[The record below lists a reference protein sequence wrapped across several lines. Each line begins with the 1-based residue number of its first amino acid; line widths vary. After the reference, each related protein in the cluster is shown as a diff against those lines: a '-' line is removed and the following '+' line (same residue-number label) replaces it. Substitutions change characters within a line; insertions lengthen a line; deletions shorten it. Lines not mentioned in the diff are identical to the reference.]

1 MSSLPFLAWRNP
13 GRRASLLSALLV
25 LCFAVLLAGAPKAS
39 AHDQLVSSTP
49 SDGKRLSAPPTQVSV
64 TFSAALMDLGYEIR
78 VVDAASKNWA
88 QGKPVLARETLAQP
102 LAPALPEGEY
112 QVRWRVVSSDGH
124 PISGSYSFLV
134 GANAKAGTI
143 PAPGLAPGTEPAPG
157 AATPSAEAGATS
169 ESGQAAGVPGWLI
182 AGGIGAAVGLGLF
195 LAVRALQR
203 LRRDDAA

>member
-1 MSSLPFLAWRNP
+1 MSSLPSMSWRNP
-13 GRRASLLSALLV
+13 GRRASLLSAVLV
-25 LCFAVLLAGAPKAS
+25 LCFAALLASAPKAS

-49 SDGKRLSAPPTQVSV
+49 ADGKRLSAAPTQVSV

-88 QGKPVLARETLAQP
+88 QGSPVLSRETLAQP
-102 LAPALPEGEY
+102 LAPDLPEGEY

-143 PAPGLAPGTEPAPG
+143 PAPGLAPGTEPA
-157 AATPSAEAGATS
+157 AGATAPSS
-169 ESGQAAGVPGWLI
+169 EADTSAGSGPTAGVPGWLI
-182 AGGIGAAVGLGLF
+182 AGGIGAVAGLGLYF
-195 LAVRALQR
+195 AVRAIQH
-203 LRRDDAA
+203 LRRDDSA